1 KDRTLL
7 EQGPINQRALQE
19 VELVEKVINKSGRR
33 REMEET
39 FKPTIE
45 DEREPLRK
53 QPEWLPTSSSVLNR
67 LEAEHCP

>member
-1 KDRTLL
+1 MGK
-7 EQGPINQRALQE
+7 I
-19 VELVEKVINKSGRR
+19 KSESVGRR
-33 REMEET
+33 DMEET

-53 QPEWLPTSSSVLNR
+53 QPEWLPTSSSDLNR